1 MNIIAFNN
9 EFGKKNFAAICKD
22 CGDNFSIKRKQ
33 LGYNTCLDCGEEKR
47 IFPTA
52 PAFNKGAYTIV
63 TMSNIKDIG
72 K

>member
-1 MNIIAFNN
+1 MSIITLNN
-9 EFGKKNFAAICKD
+9 NFSKKNFTAICKE
-22 CGDNFSIKRKQ
+22 CGDEYSYKRKQ
-33 LGYNTCLDCGEEKR
+33 LGYDTCLDCGEDKH

-63 TMSNIKDIG
+63 TINNVKDIG

>member
-1 MNIIAFNN
+1 MTMITLNN
-9 EFGKKNFAAICKD
+9 NFSKKNFTAICEE
-22 CGDNFSIKRKQ
+22 CGDDFSIKRKE
-33 LGYNTCLDCGEEKR
+33 LGYDTCLACGEEKR

-63 TMSNIKDIG
+63 TINNVKDIG

>member
-1 MNIIAFNN
+1 MTIIALKPDI
-9 EFGKKNFAAICKD
+9 GKKNFAVYCID
-22 CGDNFSIKRKQ
+22 CGEEFSYQRRK
-33 LGYNTCLDCGEEKR
+33 LGYKTCLDCGEDKK

-63 TMSNIKDIG
+63 TANNVKDIG

>member
-1 MNIIAFNN
+1 MSIIASNHDFS
-9 EFGKKNFAAICKD
+9 KKNFAAFCTT
-22 CGDNFSIKRKQ
+22 CGEEYSYKRKE

-47 IFPTA
+47 FFPTA

-63 TMSNIKDIG
+63 TMSNVKDIG

>member
-1 MNIIAFNN
+1 MSIITLNN
-9 EFGKKNFAAICKD
+9 NFSKKNFIAICKG
-22 CGDNFSIKRKQ
+22 CGDEYSYKRKQ

-63 TMSNIKDIG
+63 TMNNVRDIG

>member
-1 MNIIAFNN
+1 MTMITLNKNFS
-9 EFGKKNFAAICKD
+9 KKNFAAICED
-22 CGDNFSIKRKQ
+22 CGDDFSINRKQ

-63 TMSNIKDIG
+63 TMNNIKDIG

>member
-1 MNIIAFNN
+1 MNMIAFNN
-9 EFGKKNFAAICKD
+9 EFGKKNFTAYCIE
-22 CGDNFSIKRKQ
+22 CGEEYSYQRRN
-33 LGYNTCLDCGEEKR
+33 LGYKTCLDCGEDKK

-63 TMSNIKDIG
+63 TANNVKDIG